1 MSWFALNLVIH
12 ILAACI
18 WIGGQATVA
27 YLMPALHDMPERAYA
42 LGLRFQKLAWSAF
55 AILVL
60 TGLGNMLFL
69 HLGVSD
75 LLHSRIGHLLD
86 VKLILVLL
94 SGGTAL
100 AHALLQSSDKRSGV
114 VLNWFKAL
122 NGFTERMVTSTGGSV
137 QDDVQ
142 LAGSTPGFHRYTRSD
157 SVKRL
162 KKLVFDELMKYPLA
176 KLRHVVDGEIS
187 EVGQ

>member
-100 AHALLQSSDKRSGV
+100 AHALLQSSDKRKPSRTLSAVLGTAALGTAVAAACYGV
-114 VLNWFKAL
+114 LIA
-122 NGFTERMVTSTGGSV
+122 T
-137 QDDVQ
+137 
-142 LAGSTPGFHRYTRSD
+142 
-157 SVKRL
+157 
-162 KKLVFDELMKYPLA
+162 
-176 KLRHVVDGEIS
+176 
-187 EVGQ
+187 